1 MYGSAWVT
9 LGTCG
14 TWLRR
19 VALPLPRDVSTF
31 GSRVHGLMFCRTC
44 WPTPLEVVVQGG
56 LFSAVGGS
64 AESWAV
70 LRHLRPCFCLWW
82 HGLPAVSGSLGALL
96 FGSKG
101 SIWGP
106 LPSSAAMCTQLSSR
120 CGLGSSVL
128 CGSSRCLG
136 LLGLSLS
143 DGAVITKIVS
153 LRIHPSIHPGATF
166 LHVYSYRCSTW
177 RPIMLFHLCSVLL
190 SFSFHLFPLPFFLA
204 LFLVLV
210 NSGNAVLD
218 MHSCE

>member
-64 AESWAV
+64 PESWAV

-153 LRIHPSIHPGATF
+153 LCIHPSIQ
-166 LHVYSYRCSTW
+166 
-177 RPIMLFHLCSVLL
+177 VLL
-190 SFSFHLFPLPFFLA
+190 FCMFILTGAALGGPSCFFTCALSSCPFHFIYFPSLFFL
-204 LFLVLV
+204 LFFLCL
-210 NSGNAVLD
+210 STLAMLY
-218 MHSCE
+218 

>member
-9 LGTCG
+9 LSPCG

-120 CGLGSSVL
+120 CDLGSSVL
-128 CGSSRCLG
+128 CGSSRCLS

-153 LRIHPSIHPGATF
+153 LCIHPSIQ
-166 LHVYSYRCSTW
+166 
-177 RPIMLFHLCSVLL
+177 VLL
-190 SFSFHLFPLPFFLA
+190 FCMFILTGAALGGPSCFFTCALSSCPFHFIYFPSLFFL
-204 LFLVLV
+204 LFFLCL
-210 NSGNAVLD
+210 STLAMLY
-218 MHSCE
+218 

>member
-153 LRIHPSIHPGATF
+153 LCIHPSIQ
-166 LHVYSYRCSTW
+166 
-177 RPIMLFHLCSVLL
+177 VLL
-190 SFSFHLFPLPFFLA
+190 FCMFILTGAALGGPSCFFTCALSSCPFHFIYFPSLFFL
-204 LFLVLV
+204 LFFLCL
-210 NSGNAVLD
+210 STLAMLY
-218 MHSCE
+218 

>member
-153 LRIHPSIHPGATF
+153 LCIHPSIHPSRCYFFACLF
-166 LHVYSYRCSTW
+166 LQVQHLEAHHAFSLVLC
-177 RPIMLFHLCSVLL
+177 PLVLFISSISPPFFSC
-190 SFSFHLFPLPFFLA
+190 SFSCACQLWQCCIRHA
-204 LFLVLV
+204 L
-210 NSGNAVLD
+210 
-218 MHSCE
+218 M

>member
-153 LRIHPSIHPGATF
+153 LCIHPSIQ
-166 LHVYSYRCSTW
+166 
-177 RPIMLFHLCSVLL
+177 VLL
-190 SFSFHLFPLPFFLA
+190 FCMFILTGAALGGPSCFFTCALSSCPFHFIYFPSLFFLLFFLCLSTRHA
-204 LFLVLV
+204 L
-210 NSGNAVLD
+210 
-218 MHSCE
+218 M